1 VSYWEAFLLAVVE
14 GLTEFLPVSSTGH
27 LVIASAVMGLKS
39 TEFLKSFTIVVQF
52 GTILSVLV
60 IYWRRFLKGDFYFY
74 RNLFLSFLPAAV
86 VGLLFAKKI
95 DELLE
100 SVTSVA
106 WALILGGVGLI
117 LLDRWQRSQAGK
129 AENSTQISEAAV
141 EPTVKDP
148 VTAIKIGLWQCLALF
163 PGVSRSGATIA
174 GGLLSGLSQ
183 RAAAEY
189 SFFLAVPTLT
199 AASAYK
205 TLKIAGQL
213 GPQDLPILLFGNM
226 ISFVVGFLAIR
237 GFVSF
242 VSKHGLGVFGIYRII
257 VGVLILGAPY
267 FGFELNLL

>member
-1 VSYWEAFLLAVVE
+1 VSYWDALILAIVE

-60 IYWRRFLKGDFYFY
+60 IYWRRFLRVDFQFY
-74 RNLFLSFLPAAV
+74 KNLFLSFLPAAV

-95 DELLE
+95 DALLE
-100 SVTSVA
+100 SVSSVA
-106 WALILGGVGLI
+106 GALIIGGVGLI
-117 LLDRWQRSQAGK
+117 VLDRWQKKRQSAPV
-129 AENSTQISEAAV
+129 AASAPP
-141 EPTVKDP
+141 EPITDQR
-148 VTAIKIGLWQCLALF
+148 TAIQIGLWQCLALF

-189 SFFLAVPTLT
+189 SFFLAVPTLA

-205 TLKIAGQL
+205 MLKIVGQL
-213 GPQDLPILLFGNM
+213 GPQDLPLLFFANV
-226 ISFVVGFLAIR
+226 ISFIVGILAIR

-242 VSKHGLGVFGIYRII
+242 VSRHGLELFGFYRI
-257 VGVLILGAPY
+257 VLGLVILVAPF
-267 FGFELNLL
+267 FGFELNLI